1 MRDILLGQI
10 PPQAFLNYVYLT
22 TAVVTAFLVFLWTS
36 YKQKHNHN
44 MQLINDTLL
53 NFFDAAGLGVFSVI
67 GVQNG
72 IRAGFEENAF
82 FCIFLGMLTGVGGG
96 VLRDMMSRST
106 PAILRKHVYALAS
119 IAGSICYYFLHFHHR
134 TLAILVSTILVVII
148 RMLAR
153 HYQWTLPRIPIS

>member
-1 MRDILLGQI
+1 
-10 PPQAFLNYVYLT
+10 
-22 TAVVTAFLVFLWTS
+22 
-36 YKQKHNHN
+36 

-67 GVQNG
+67 GVQNT

-119 IAGSICYYFLHFHHR
+119 IAGSISYYFLHTYHR

-153 HYQWTLPRIPIS
+153 HYQWTLPRIPISK